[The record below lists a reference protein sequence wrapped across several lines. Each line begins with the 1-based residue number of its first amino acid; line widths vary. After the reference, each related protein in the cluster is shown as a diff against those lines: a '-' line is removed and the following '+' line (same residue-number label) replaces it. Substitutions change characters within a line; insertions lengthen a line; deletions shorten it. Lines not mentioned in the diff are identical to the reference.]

1 MSKLTLRDYLS
12 ANRTP
17 NKIICIDA
25 KTTYHQI
32 PIYQSYLPICSG
44 LVVDHV
50 EIDPSSSAHDVV
62 FVRTPDGMMWG
73 D

>member
-17 NKIICIDA
+17 SKIICIDA

-32 PIYQSYLPICSG
+32 PISQVYVPVVSSMI
-44 LVVDHV
+44 VDHV
-50 EIDPSSSAHDVV
+50 EIDPECLFSDVV
-62 FVRTPDGMMWG
+62 FVRAPEGMKVG
-73 D
+73 